1 MSYLERMDRRLTLFM
16 RALIVVA
23 LALPTLIH
31 ARQKA
36 GADPHRDGRLPG
48 HSARGHAFDQGP
60 WQKPWKMEGIGQVH
74 FPITTRVPETQQW
87 FDQGL
92 ALLHDFQFYEAERS
106 FHWCVELDPECAMGY
121 WGMALAA
128 SDDPKR
134 FEQLLSEALRRK
146 DGVSERERLY
156 IEAWVGARAPRLEGR
171 FAARGEERGKA
182 YEKERAALLEGLE
195 KIIVRFPDDIEAKAF
210 YALASL
216 DLEARVA
223 SEALLQQ
230 VLAVAPEHPGAHH
243 YRIHLWDNSPE
254 EGVALASCARYGRIA
269 WDVGHANHMP
279 GHVYSGLG
287 MWREA
292 ALWMESA
299 TRVELRQMQER
310 GLFPYDYWNFAHNRN
325 YLAYIQEQQG
335 LVDQALDGAR
345 ALLAS
350 PTRPPRQDE
359 EDDGE
364 ENGGDNEDSD
374 YVQSQGLTAL
384 VRCLLKFER
393 WDEVLR
399 ADAIPWKKSETHRAW
414 RHYAEALAHLGQ
426 DDLPAALASTGELD
440 ELVGKLKDGY
450 PKERATRWF
459 RELDALVRL
468 RTGREL
474 EGLSEL
480 EELAREQAEEF
491 RRFDDPP
498 DDRALFY
505 DLLGERHLERGS
517 PRLAVECFQ
526 KGLELVRNDG
536 FALSGLARAEHALGN
551 LAEATRAY
559 GRLRFVWQHADSG
572 LRWMES
578 ARALGLESERID
590 ESPEPQRE
598 YHSEPLARLGP
609 LAWEPFAAPALAALD
624 PQGETVTLAERRG
637 HNVVLVFYLGGQC
650 VHCVEELA
658 ALAKRA
664 SDFAALDATI
674 LALSPDAPADLA
686 RPAPLAGL
694 ELRLLSDP
702 EHANARAFHA
712 WNDFEDQALHATIL
726 IDRQGRIR
734 WAHTGAQPFADVSF
748 LLEELGRWGRD
759 GGPALTGTTS
769 AGGVSSPG
777 GKF

>member
-1 MSYLERMDRRLTLFM
+1 
-16 RALIVVA
+16 
-23 LALPTLIH
+23 
-31 ARQKA
+31 
-36 GADPHRDGRLPG
+36 
-48 HSARGHAFDQGP
+48 
-60 WQKPWKMEGIGQVH
+60 MEGIGQVH
-74 FPITTRVPETQQW
+74 FPVTTRVPELQAW

-128 SDDPKR
+128 ADDAER
-134 FEQLLSEALRRK
+134 FEPLLSEALRRK

-171 FAARGEERGKA
+171 FEAPGQARGDGREA

-195 KIIVRFPDDIEAKAF
+195 KIIVRYPDDIEAKAF

-216 DLEARVA
+216 ELEARVA
-223 SEALLQQ
+223 SEALLQE

-299 TRVELRQMQER
+299 TRIELRQMQER

-335 LVDQALDGAR
+335 LVGQALEGAR

-350 PTRPPRQDE
+350 PTRPPPAKDE
-359 EDDGE
+359 SDDGD
-364 ENGGDNEDSD
+364 GGEDSD
-374 YVQSQGLTAL
+374 YVHSQGLTAL
-384 VRCLLKFER
+384 LRCLLKFER

-399 ADAIPWKKSETHRAW
+399 ADAIPWKKTESHRAW
-414 RHYAEALAHLGQ
+414 RHYAEALAHFGQ
-426 DDLPAALASTGELD
+426 DDLPAALASVGELD
-440 ELVGKLKDGY
+440 ELLGKMKDGY
-450 PKERATRWF
+450 PKERATRLF

-468 RTGREL
+468 HTGREL

-498 DDRALFY
+498 DDRALYY

-517 PRLAVECFQ
+517 PRLAAECFR
-526 KGLELVRNDG
+526 KSLELVRNDG

-559 GRLRFVWQHADSG
+559 GRLRFVWQHADPG
-572 LRWMES
+572 LRWME
-578 ARALGLESERID
+578 AAHALGLDSERID

-609 LAWEPFAAPALAALD
+609 LAWEPPAAPALAALD
-624 PQGETVTLAERRG
+624 PEGRTVTLAEQRG

-664 SDFAALDATI
+664 GDFAALDATI
-674 LALSPDAPADLA
+674 LALSADAPADLA
-686 RPAPLAGL
+686 RPAPLSGL

-702 EHANARAFHA
+702 EHVNARAFHA
-712 WNDFEDQALHATIL
+712 WNDFEDQALHATLL

-734 WAHTGAQPFADVSF
+734 WQHTGAQPFADAAF
-748 LLEELGRWGRD
+748 LLEELGRWGRE
-759 GGPALTGTTS
+759 TTS
-769 AGGVSSPG
+769 PDEQD
-777 GKF
+777 